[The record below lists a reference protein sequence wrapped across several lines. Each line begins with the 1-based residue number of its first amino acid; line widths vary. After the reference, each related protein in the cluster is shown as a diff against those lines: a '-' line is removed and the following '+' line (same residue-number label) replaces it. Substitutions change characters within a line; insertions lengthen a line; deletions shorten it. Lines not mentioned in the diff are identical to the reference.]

1 MPTFGVPNYSRNV
14 EWVTVLYLQMARSP
28 LNRNVDH
35 GDADIS
41 DVRRPPRQ
49 RVDVAVETGQ

>member
-1 MPTFGVPNYSRNV
+1 M
-14 EWVTVLYLQMARSP
+14 TVLYLQMARSP